1 VRNEPSR
8 LEPIG
13 DHPTALDRVLAA
25 ARIGLG
31 LYWLYEQHWKLPPD
45 FGLHQPRGL
54 MFSFQQSIQYPTVGI
69 YRTFLQQVV
78 APHFHLFGWLV
89 FLGETVIGLLLT
101 LGLFSELAALLGTL
115 QAVNLLV
122 SQGATPEGPAIYL
135 AILAANLFVLV
146 TVGNRVWSLDRLL
159 SPRLQRL
166 SLRHPQLGRM
176 LAVAMWRGNL
186 ARKNT

>member
-1 VRNEPSR
+1 M
-8 LEPIG
+8 IG
-13 DHPTALDRVLAA
+13 QAPAARPAPPETGTRDFVFAA

-54 MFSFQQSIQYPTVGI
+54 MFSFQQSINYPTVGI

-78 APHFHLFGWLV
+78 VPHFHLFGWLV
-89 FLGETVIGLLLT
+89 FLGETMIGLLLS
-101 LGLFSELAALLGTL
+101 LGLFTELAALLGTL

-135 AILAANLFVLV
+135 AILAANLFVLF
-146 TVGNRVWSLDRLL
+146 TGGNRVWSLDRLL
-159 SPRLQRL
+159 AP
-166 SLRHPQLGRM
+166 SLDR
-176 LAVAMWRGNL
+176 L
-186 ARKNT
+186 ARRHAVLERALAAATGRA